1 MCNKFL
7 PIYMTIH
14 IWNVFIDVYFSH
26 LLSDSLD
33 SFLNY
38 RHKTSF
44 DIKNDVGLQ
53 IFRRFPK
60 APLIFE
66 LEIWDLRNFLGE
78 LLGFFSQ
85 YPQLQGFSGHHFI
98 WAPGDPQEYLA
109 ILGIIWISQINSKKT
124 FQKTFHCAK
133 AALKPY
139 SNTCRALTNCNN
151 NNRYCLLLGDVFTWR
166 CSATLSEKELS

>member
-1 MCNKFL
+1 MTIKICTQNTQWSALLTYLCLFDLPSLYQARNDNFLMCNKFL
-7 PIYMTIH
+7 PIYMNIH
-14 IWNVFIDVYFSH
+14 IWNVLIDVYFSH

-78 LLGFFSQ
+78 LLGLFSQ
-85 YPQLQGFSGHHFI
+85 YPQLQGFSG
-98 WAPGDPQEYLA
+98 QSLYLSSWWPT
-109 ILGIIWISQINSKKT
+109 GIS
-124 FQKTFHCAK
+124 
-133 AALKPY
+133 
-139 SNTCRALTNCNN
+139 SNTWHNLNFTNK
-151 NNRYCLLLGDVFTWR
+151 L
-166 CSATLSEKELS
+166 KENFPKNFSSCKSCFETMF